1 VNASIP
7 QALAMMNG
15 VRINLAVRA
24 NDDTM
29 LGRMLKS
36 NSDDSAALEELYL
49 RTLSREPTAKENASA
64 LAFCKSAKNRSAVFE
79 DLLWALVNSSEFSHR
94 R

>member
-1 VNASIP
+1 
-7 QALAMMNG
+7 MNG
-15 VRINLAVRA
+15 VRINIAVRA

-29 LGRMLKS
+29 LGRLLKS
-36 NSDDSAALEELYL
+36 QNDNAAVAEELYL
-49 RTLSREPTAKENASA
+49 RTLSREPTEKEKETA
-64 LAFCKSAKNRSAVFE
+64 LKFCKSTKNRSAVFE